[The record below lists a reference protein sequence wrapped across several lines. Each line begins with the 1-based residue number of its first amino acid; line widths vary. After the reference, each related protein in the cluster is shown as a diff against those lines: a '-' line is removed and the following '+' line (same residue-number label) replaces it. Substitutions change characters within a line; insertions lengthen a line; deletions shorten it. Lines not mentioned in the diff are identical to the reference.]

1 VANEANTVSVG
12 SAGSERRVTN
22 VAAGIAP
29 TDAVNVAQ
37 LNTVAAGFQSQIA
50 GMQTQIFDNQREAR
64 RGIAATAA
72 LATAMTPSA
81 PGKTTV
87 SLNAGYFRGEVGLGV
102 AMAHRLKTTVPMIL
116 HGSFASGSGNE
127 YVGRTGIAVEF

>member
-1 VANEANTVSVG
+1 MS
-12 SAGSERRVTN
+12 
-22 VAAGIAP
+22 
-29 TDAVNVAQ
+29 
-37 LNTVAAGFQSQIA
+37 AGFQSQIA
-50 GMQTQIFDNQREAR
+50 GLQAQVFDNQREAR

-102 AMAHRLKTTVPMIL
+102 AMAHRLNTTVPMIL
-116 HGSFASGSGNE
+116 HGSFASGSGSE
-127 YVGRTGIAVEF
+127 YVGRTGVALEF